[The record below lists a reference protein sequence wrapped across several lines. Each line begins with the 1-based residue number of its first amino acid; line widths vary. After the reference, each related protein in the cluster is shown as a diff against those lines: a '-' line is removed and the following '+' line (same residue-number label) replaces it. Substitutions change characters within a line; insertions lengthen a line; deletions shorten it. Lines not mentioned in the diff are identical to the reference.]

1 MTYAALPGNGLPIQR
16 NYGIA
21 PGNERHQPVSTATSC
36 LHIHLPVLPLF
47 SISDIDAGAG
57 ADSNEDTG
65 AEAHSNVDADAYSN
79 VGADADSNVD
89 ADNDADGA
97 FWAG

>member
-21 PGNERHQPVSTATSC
+21 RGNERHQPVSTGTSC
-36 LHIHLPVLPLF
+36 LHIHLPVLHLF
-47 SISDIDAGAG
+47 SIS
-57 ADSNEDTG
+57 
-65 AEAHSNVDADAYSN
+65 NV
-79 VGADADSNVD
+79 DADSNVD
-89 ADNDADGA
+89 TDADGA